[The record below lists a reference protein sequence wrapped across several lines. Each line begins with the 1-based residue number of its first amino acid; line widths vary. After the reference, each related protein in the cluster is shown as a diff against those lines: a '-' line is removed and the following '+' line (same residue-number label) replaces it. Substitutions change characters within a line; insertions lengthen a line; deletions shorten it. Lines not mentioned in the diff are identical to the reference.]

1 MLLYQ
6 VIDPIAPRYFAL
18 LKKDVI
24 PVYVDGA
31 VESSQLQPNTAQAP
45 QGKHT

>member
-31 VESSQLQPNTAQAP
+31 VESSQLQPKHPKVNT
-45 QGKHT
+45 HRS